1 MKKLLALLLCVTMLF
16 AFAACGGEEQAPVD
30 QPAEIVGL
38 AADDQV
44 ILTFEGATVEQMTM
58 SEFKSLPMQEVEL
71 SRTNSKGETV
81 VGVYTGVLWADLAAV
96 IGVSSESDIKII
108 ASDNYEM
115 AYTPAELNAEGSIFA
130 IAKDGEA
137 ISAADEP
144 GKVWFC
150 ASESLTANYWGKYI
164 VKIVV
169 EGEK

>member
-1 MKKLLALLLCVTMLF
+1 MKKLLTLLLCVAMLF
-16 AFAACGGEEQAPVD
+16 AFAACGTEQAPAE

-38 AADDQV
+38 VADEEV
-44 ILTFEGATVEQMTM
+44 ILTFEGASVEQMTM
-58 SEFKSLPMQEVEL
+58 GEFKALPMQEVEL

-81 VGVYTGVLWADLAAV
+81 VGVYTGVLWTDLAAA
-96 IGVSSESDIKII
+96 IGAAPESNINII
-108 ASDNYEM
+108 ASDDYQM

-137 ISAADEP
+137 ISPADEA

-169 EGEK
+169 EGE

>member
-1 MKKLLALLLCVTMLF
+1 MKKLLAVLLCFAMLF
-16 AFAACGGEEQAPVD
+16 ALAACGAEQAPAE

-38 AADDQV
+38 AADEEV
-44 ILTFEGATVEQMTM
+44 ILTFEGATAEQMTM
-58 SEFKSLPMQEVEL
+58 GEFKALPMQEVEL

-81 VGVYTGVLWADLAAV
+81 VGVYTGVLWTDFAAA
-96 IGVSSESDIKII
+96 IGASPESNIKII
-108 ASDNYEM
+108 ASDDYQM

-137 ISAADEP
+137 ISPADEA

-169 EGEK
+169 EGE